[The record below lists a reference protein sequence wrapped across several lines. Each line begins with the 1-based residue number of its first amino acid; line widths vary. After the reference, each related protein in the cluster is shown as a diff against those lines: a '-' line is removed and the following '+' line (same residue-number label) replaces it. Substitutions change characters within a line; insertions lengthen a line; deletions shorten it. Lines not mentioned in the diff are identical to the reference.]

1 MKIHLGP
8 YRKNR
13 KVHIQIDDY
22 DVWNMDHTLSTIIA
36 EMLIKMKQHCHG
48 YPMEFSDGD
57 IREDGINYGGN
68 GGGIKAWY
76 KVIDQ
81 MIEGFSFMAGDDWP
95 SVDRKEITKAQHALN
110 LFSHYYMNL
119 WD

>member
-13 KVHIQIDDY
+13 KIEVRIDDY
-22 DVWNMDHTLSTIIA
+22 DVWNLDHTLSMIIS
-36 EMLIKMKQHCHG
+36 ECLKKLRDNIHG
-48 YPMEFSDGD
+48 YPMEFAPPDV
-57 IREDGINYGGN
+57 REDGINYGGE
-68 GGGIKAWY
+68 GGGIKAWR
-76 KVIDQ
+76 KIIDQ
-81 MIEGFSFMAGDDWP
+81 MIEGFELMTEDDWP
-95 SVDRKEITKAQHALN
+95 AIDPRKISKAQHALY